1 VYTLTNQAEYGWAV
15 KTVGEREIIEKHWP
29 GNMMDYEQTYAEF
42 RFEDVEKE
50 FTWHKT
56 GRVNVAHE
64 AIDRHA
70 DGWRKNK
77 VALYAD
83 GPDGARKYTFL
94 DLKLLSN
101 KFANV
106 LKSLG
111 VARGDRV
118 FTYMGR
124 YPELY
129 IAAIG
134 TVKNG
139 SVWGPLFGGFRAEAV
154 LDRLLDSGAKALVT
168 TPDLKTSSVDEIL
181 DDLPDLEHV
190 IVVKS
195 DGVERTGATHTVSFE
210 AEMKHAS
217 TAHQTEWMDR
227 EDPVM
232 MHYTSGTTGKAK
244 GVVHV
249 HNAMIGHYITT
260 KYVQDVTENDIY
272 WCTADPGWVTGT
284 SYACWGPWLN
294 GTSQVSYSGRFD
306 SATWYGIIDQYQ
318 VTIWY
323 TAPTALRLLMKDGL
337 GVASKF
343 DFGSLRY
350 ITSVGEPLNPE
361 VIRWGLKAFKLP
373 IHDNWWMTETGQI
386 LIANYPCMSIR
397 EGSMGRPF
405 PSITASIVDDS
416 GKELPPNTPGNLVIK
431 PPWPALMRAI
441 WKNEEKY
448 KSYFEIPGWYK
459 TGDSAFRDEDG
470 YFWFMGRVD
479 DVIKTSGERVGPF
492 EVESALVEH
501 PAVAEA
507 GVIGKP
513 DALRGEIIKAFVSL
527 RAGHEPS
534 ESLKQDIAQFV
545 KKHLAAHAFPREIE
559 FMDKLPKTRSG
570 KIMRRVL
577 KAQEL
582 GLPMGDLASLD
593 EE

>member
-1 VYTLTNQAEYGWAV
+1 MYTLTNQADYGWTV

-29 GNMMDYEQTYAEF
+29 GNMPDYEKACAEF

-50 FTWHKT
+50 FTWNET
-56 GRVNVAHE
+56 NRVNVAHE

-70 DGWRKNK
+70 EGWRKNK

-83 GPDGARKYTFL
+83 GPDGALKFTFL

-111 VARGDRV
+111 ISRGDRV

-134 TVKNG
+134 TIKNG

-154 LDRLLDSGAKALVT
+154 MDRLEDSGAKVLVT
-168 TPDLKTSSVDEIL
+168 TPDLKESSVDEIIKS
-181 DDLPDLEHV
+181 LPDLKYV
-190 IVVKS
+190 IVAKS
-195 DGVERTGATHTVSFE
+195 GGVELTGDRTVSFE
-210 AEMKHAS
+210 EEMKGAS
-217 TAHQTEWMDR
+217 NNHQTEWMDR
-227 EDPVM
+227 EDAVM

-260 KYVQDVTENDIY
+260 RYVQDVTESDIY

-294 GTSQVSYSGRFD
+294 GTSQLSYSGRFD
-306 SATWYGIIDQYQ
+306 SATWYGLIDQYQ

-337 GVASKF
+337 DVANKF
-343 DFGSLRY
+343 DFSSLRY

-361 VIRWGLKAFKLP
+361 VIRWGLKAFNMP

-416 GKELPPNTPGNLVIK
+416 GKELPANTPGNLVIK
-431 PPWPALMRAI
+431 PPWPAMLRAI
-441 WKNEEKY
+441 WRDEEKY

-513 DALRGEIIKAFVSL
+513 DVLRGEIIKAFVSL
-527 RAGHEPS
+527 RTGQVPS
-534 ESLKQDIAQFV
+534 EELKQDIAQFV

-559 FMDKLPKTRSG
+559 FMEKLPKTRSG

-593 EE
+593 ED

>member
-1 VYTLTNQAEYGWAV
+1 MHTLTNQADYGWTV

-29 GNMMDYEQTYAEF
+29 GNMPDYEKACAEF
-42 RFEDVEKE
+42 HFEDVEKE
-50 FTWHKT
+50 FTWNET
-56 GRVNVAHE
+56 GRVNLAHE

-70 DGWRKNK
+70 EGWRKNK

-83 GPDGARKYTFL
+83 GPDGARKFTFL

-111 VARGDRV
+111 ISRGDRV

-154 LDRLLDSGAKALVT
+154 MDRLEDSGAKVLVT
-168 TPDLKTSSVDEIL
+168 TPDLKESSVDEIVES
-181 DDLPDLEHV
+181 LPDLKYV
-190 IVVKS
+190 IVAKS
-195 DGVERTGATHTVSFE
+195 EGVELSGERTVSFE
-210 AEMKHAS
+210 EEMKGAS
-217 TAHQTEWMDR
+217 NNHQTEWMDR

-260 KYVQDVTENDIY
+260 RYVQDVTESDIY

-294 GTSQVSYSGRFD
+294 GTSQLSYSGRFD
-306 SATWYGIIDQYQ
+306 SATWYGLMDQYE

-323 TAPTALRLLMKDGL
+323 TAPTALRLLMKEGL
-337 GVASKF
+337 DVAKKF
-343 DFGSLRY
+343 NFDSLRY

-361 VIRWGLKAFKLP
+361 VIRWGLKAFNLP
-373 IHDNWWMTETGQI
+373 IHDTWWMTETGQI
-386 LIANYPCMSIR
+386 LIANYPCMTIR

-405 PSITASIVDDS
+405 PSITAAIVDDS
-416 GKELPPNTPGNLVIK
+416 GKVLPANTPGNLVIK
-431 PPWPALMRAI
+431 PAWPAMMHAI
-441 WKNEEKY
+441 WGNEEKY
-448 KSYFEIPGWYK
+448 KSYFEIPGWFK
-459 TGDSAFRDEDG
+459 TGDSAFHDEDG
-470 YFWFMGRVD
+470 YFFFMGRVD

-527 RAGHEPS
+527 RTGQVPS
-534 ESLKQDIAQFV
+534 EELKQEIAQFV

-593 EE
+593 ED

>member
-1 VYTLTNQAEYGWAV
+1 VKALANRYEWTV
-15 KTVGEREIIEKHWP
+15 KTENDREIIEKHWP
-29 GNMMDYEQTYAEF
+29 GNMPDYDQACAEF
-42 RFEDVEKE
+42 SFEDVEKE
-50 FTWHKT
+50 FTWHET

-70 DGWRKNK
+70 EGWRKNK

-83 GPDGARKYTFL
+83 GPDGAQKYTFL

-101 KFANV
+101 QFANV

-154 LDRLLDSGAKALVT
+154 MDRLEDSGAKALVT
-168 TPDLKTSSVDEIL
+168 TPDLKASSVDEII
-181 DDLPDLEHV
+181 DSLPELEHV
-190 IVVKS
+190 IVAKS
-195 DGVERTGATHTVSFE
+195 GGIELTGERTVSFE
-210 AEMKHAS
+210 EEMKSAS
-217 TAHQTEWMDR
+217 ATHETEWMDR

-249 HNAMIGHYITT
+249 HNAMVGHFITT
-260 KYVQDVTENDIY
+260 RYVQDVTESDIY

-337 GVASKF
+337 NVARKF

-361 VIRWGLKAFKLP
+361 VIRWGLEAFRLP

-386 LIANYPCMSIR
+386 LIANYPSMSIR

-405 PSITASIVDDS
+405 PSITASIVDDA
-416 GKELPPNTPGNLVIK
+416 GNELPPNTPGNLVIR
-431 PPWPALMRAI
+431 PPWPAMLRAI
-441 WKNEEKY
+441 WRNEEKY

-459 TGDSAFRDEDG
+459 TGDSAFRDQDG

-527 RAGHEPS
+527 RAGQKPS
-534 ESLKQDIAQFV
+534 EDLKQDISQFV

-559 FMDKLPKTRSG
+559 FMEKLPKTRSG

-593 EE
+593 ED

>member
-1 VYTLTNQAEYGWAV
+1 LANRADYEWTI
-15 KTVGEREIIEKHWP
+15 KTVNDREIIEKQWP
-29 GNMMDYEQTYAEF
+29 GNMPSYEKACAEF

-50 FTWHKT
+50 FSWYDT
-56 GRVNVAHE
+56 GRVNLAHE

-70 DGWRKNK
+70 EGWRKNK
-77 VALYAD
+77 VALYSD
-83 GPDGARKYTFL
+83 GPDGAPKYTFL

-101 KFANV
+101 QFANV

-111 VARGDRV
+111 IARGDSV

-154 LDRLLDSGAKALVT
+154 MDRLEDSGAKALVT
-168 TPDLKTSSVDEIL
+168 TPDLKASSVDEIV
-181 DDLPDLEHV
+181 DSLPELQYV
-190 IVVKS
+190 IVAKS
-195 DGVERTGATHTVSFE
+195 DGAELTGDRAISFE
-210 AEMKHAS
+210 KEMKGAS
-217 TAHQTEWMDR
+217 TTHQTEWMDR

-244 GVVHV
+244 GVIHA

-260 KYVQDVTENDIY
+260 RYVQDVTESDTY

-306 SATWYGIIDQYQ
+306 SATWYGIIDNYQ

-337 GVASKF
+337 DVASKF

-361 VIRWGLKAFKLP
+361 VIRWGIKAFGLP
-373 IHDNWWMTETGQI
+373 IHDTWWMTETGQI
-386 LIANYPCMSIR
+386 LIANYPCMPIR

-405 PSITASIVDDS
+405 PSITASIVDDA
-416 GKELPPNTPGNLVIK
+416 GNELPPNTPGNLVIK
-431 PPWPALMRAI
+431 PPWPALLRGI
-441 WKNEEKY
+441 WKNEDKY
-448 KSYFEIPGWYK
+448 KSYFEIPGWFK
-459 TGDSAFRDEDG
+459 TGDSAFRDEDN

-527 RAGHEPS
+527 RAGQMPS
-534 ESLKQDIAQFV
+534 EDLKQDISQFV

-559 FMDKLPKTRSG
+559 FMEKLPKTRSG

-593 EE
+593 ED

>member
-1 VYTLTNQAEYGWAV
+1 
-15 KTVGEREIIEKHWP
+15 
-29 GNMMDYEQTYAEF
+29 
-42 RFEDVEKE
+42 
-50 FTWHKT
+50 
-56 GRVNVAHE
+56 
-64 AIDRHA
+64 
-70 DGWRKNK
+70 
-77 VALYAD
+77 
-83 GPDGARKYTFL
+83 
-94 DLKLLSN
+94 
-101 KFANV
+101 
-106 LKSLG
+106 
-111 VARGDRV
+111 
-118 FTYMGR
+118 MGR

-154 LDRLLDSGAKALVT
+154 MDRLEDSGAKVLVT
-168 TPDLKTSSVDEIL
+168 TPDLKESSVDEIVES
-181 DDLPDLEHV
+181 LPDLKYV
-190 IVVKS
+190 IVAKS
-195 DGVERTGATHTVSFE
+195 EGVELSGERTVSFE
-210 AEMKHAS
+210 EEMKGAS
-217 TAHQTEWMDR
+217 KNHQTEWMDR

-260 KYVQDVTENDIY
+260 RYVQDVTESDIY

-294 GTSQVSYSGRFD
+294 GTSQLSYSGRFD
-306 SATWYGIIDQYQ
+306 SATWYGLIDQYE

-323 TAPTALRLLMKDGL
+323 TAPTALRLLMKEGL
-337 GVASKF
+337 DVAKKF
-343 DFGSLRY
+343 NFDSLRY

-361 VIRWGLKAFKLP
+361 VIRWGLKAFNLP
-373 IHDNWWMTETGQI
+373 IHDTWWMTETGQI
-386 LIANYPCMSIR
+386 LIANYPCMTIR

-405 PSITASIVDDS
+405 PSITAAIVDDS
-416 GKELPPNTPGNLVIK
+416 GKVLPANTPGNLVIK
-431 PPWPALMRAI
+431 PAWPAMMHAI
-441 WKNEEKY
+441 WGNEEKY
-448 KSYFEIPGWYK
+448 KSYFEIPGWFK
-459 TGDSAFRDEDG
+459 TGDSAFHDEDG
-470 YFWFMGRVD
+470 YFFFMGRVD

-527 RAGHEPS
+527 RTGQVPS
-534 ESLKQDIAQFV
+534 EELKQEIAQFV

-593 EE
+593 ED

>member
-1 VYTLTNQAEYGWAV
+1 MANQADKEWTV
-15 KTVGEREIIEKHWP
+15 KTVGGREVIEKHWP
-29 GNMMDYEQTYAEF
+29 GNMPDYDQACAEF

-50 FTWHKT
+50 FTWNET

-70 DGWRKNK
+70 EGWRKNK
-77 VALYAD
+77 VALYSD

-101 KFANV
+101 QFANV

-111 VARGDRV
+111 IARGDRV

-124 YPELY
+124 DPELY

-154 LDRLLDSGAKALVT
+154 MDRLEDSGAKALVT
-168 TPDLKTSSVDEIL
+168 TPDLKASSVDEIV
-181 DDLPDLEHV
+181 DSLPELKYV
-190 IVVKS
+190 IVAKS
-195 DGVERTGATHTVSFE
+195 DGVELTGDRTISFE
-210 AEMKHAS
+210 GEMNGAS
-217 TAHQTEWMDR
+217 TTHQTEWMDR

-232 MHYTSGTTGKAK
+232 MHYTSGTTGKPK

-249 HNAMIGHYITT
+249 HNSMIGHYITT
-260 KYVQDVTENDIY
+260 KYVQDVTEYDVY

-337 GVASKF
+337 DVASKF

-361 VIRWGLKAFKLP
+361 VIRWGLKAFRLP

-405 PSITASIVDDS
+405 PSITASIVDDE
-416 GKELPPNTPGNLVIK
+416 GKELPPNMPGNLVIK
-431 PPWPALMRAI
+431 PPWPAMMRAI
-441 WKNEEKY
+441 WKDEEKY

-513 DALRGEIIKAFVSL
+513 DAVRGEIIKAFISL
-527 RAGHEPS
+527 RAGQVPS
-534 ESLKQDIAQFV
+534 EDLKQDIAQFV

-593 EE
+593 ED

>member
-1 VYTLTNQAEYGWAV
+1 MTNQADYGWTV

-29 GNMMDYEQTYAEF
+29 GNMPDYEKACAEF
-42 RFEDVEKE
+42 RFEDIEKE
-50 FTWHKT
+50 FTWSET

-64 AIDRHA
+64 AIDRHVE
-70 DGWRKNK
+70 GWRKNK

-83 GPDGARKYTFL
+83 GPDGARKFTFL

-111 VARGDRV
+111 ISRGDRV

-139 SVWGPLFGGFRAEAV
+139 CVWGPLFGGFRAEAV
-154 LDRLLDSGAKALVT
+154 MDRLEDSGAKVLVT
-168 TPDLKTSSVDEIL
+168 TPDLKESSVDEIVES
-181 DDLPDLEHV
+181 LPDLKYV
-190 IVVKS
+190 IVAKS
-195 DGVERTGATHTVSFE
+195 DGIELTGNRTISFE
-210 AEMKHAS
+210 EEMKGAS
-217 TAHQTEWMDR
+217 QNHQTEWMDR

-260 KYVQDVTENDIY
+260 RYVQDVTESDIY

-294 GTSQVSYSGRFD
+294 GTSQLSYSGRFD
-306 SATWYGIIDQYQ
+306 SATWYGLIDQYQ
-318 VTIWY
+318 VTVWY

-337 GVASKF
+337 DVANKF

-361 VIRWGLKAFKLP
+361 VIRWGLKAFKMP

-416 GKELPPNTPGNLVIK
+416 GKELPANTPGNLVIK
-431 PPWPALMRAI
+431 PPWPAMLRAI
-441 WKNEEKY
+441 WRNEEKY

-459 TGDSAFRDEDG
+459 TGDSAFRVEDG

-527 RAGHEPS
+527 RVGQVPS
-534 ESLKQDIAQFV
+534 EELKQDIAQFV

-593 EE
+593 ED

>member
-1 VYTLTNQAEYGWAV
+1 MATRTRFAWTL
-15 KTVGEREIIEKHWP
+15 KTENNREIIDKKWS
-29 GNMMDYEQTYAEF
+29 GNLEEYEETCKTFQ
-42 RFEDVEKE
+42 FEDVERD
-50 FTWHKT
+50 FTWYET
-56 GRVNVAHE
+56 GKVNLAHE
-64 AIDRHA
+64 AVDRHA
-70 DGWRKNK
+70 ETWRKNK
-77 VALYAD
+77 VALYYD
-83 GPDGARKYTFL
+83 GPDGEHKYTFL

-101 KFANV
+101 KFANA

-111 VARGDRV
+111 VSRGDRV

-124 YPELY
+124 IPELY
-129 IAAIG
+129 VAALG

-154 LDRLLDSGAKALVT
+154 KDRLEDSGARVLVT
-168 TPDLKTSSVDEIL
+168 TPDLKKANVDEIIS
-181 DDLPDLEHV
+181 DLPDLEHV
-190 IVVKS
+190 IVAQAAPDELTDDKS
-195 DGVERTGATHTVSFE
+195 ISFD
-210 AEMKHAS
+210 AEMKHVS
-217 TAHQTEWMDR
+217 SNHSTEWMQR

-244 GVVHV
+244 GVIHA

-260 KYVQDVTENDIY
+260 KYVQDVTDEDVY

-294 GTSQVSYSGRFD
+294 GVSQVAYSGRFD
-306 SATWYGIIDQYQ
+306 SATWYGIIDKYQ
-318 VTIWY
+318 VTVWY
-323 TAPTALRLLMKDGL
+323 TAPTALRLLMKDGVD
-337 GVASKF
+337 VAKQF
-343 DFGSLRY
+343 ELNSLRY

-361 VIRWGLKAFKLP
+361 VIRWGLKAFDLP
-373 IHDNWWMTETGQI
+373 IHDTWWMTETGQI
-386 LIANYPCMSIR
+386 LIANYPCMPIR
-397 EGSMGRPF
+397 PGSMGRPF
-405 PSITASIVDDS
+405 PSITAAIVDDQ
-416 GKELPPNTPGNLVIK
+416 GNELPPNTPGNLVIK
-431 PPWPALMRAI
+431 PPWPALMRGI
-441 WKNEEKY
+441 WQNEEKY
-448 KSYFEIPGWYK
+448 RSYFEIPGWYK
-459 TGDSAFRDEDG
+459 SGDSAFQDEDG

-501 PAVAEA
+501 AAVAEA

-527 RAGHEPS
+527 RAGYTPS
-534 ESLKQDIAQFV
+534 DELKQAISTFV

-559 FMDKLPKTRSG
+559 FMENLPKTRSG

-593 EE
+593 ED

>member
-1 VYTLTNQAEYGWAV
+1 MAIERNYDWAI
-15 KTVGEREIIEKHWP
+15 KTVNDHEIIDKKWT
-29 GNMMDYEQTYAEF
+29 GNMEEYEQACANF
-42 RFEDVEKE
+42 RFEDVERE
-50 FTWHKT
+50 FTWRET
-56 GRVNVAHE
+56 GNVNMAHE

-70 DGWRKNK
+70 ESWRKNK
-77 VALYAD
+77 VALYYE
-83 GPDGARKYTFL
+83 GPDGEYKYTFL
-94 DLKLLSN
+94 ELQTLSN

-111 VARGDRV
+111 VSRGDRV
-118 FTYMGR
+118 FTYMSR
-124 YPELY
+124 IPELY

-154 LDRLLDSGAKALVT
+154 KDRLEDSGARVLIT
-168 TPDLKTSSVDEIL
+168 TPDLKKANVDEIVS
-181 DDLPDLEHV
+181 DLPDLEHV
-190 IVVKS
+190 IVAKS
-195 DGVERTGATHTVSFE
+195 DAARPDDRSISFE
-210 AEMKHAS
+210 EEMKNAS
-217 TAHQTEWMDR
+217 CYHETEWMQRD
-227 EDPVM
+227 DPIM
-232 MHYTSGTTGKAK
+232 IHYTSGTTGKAK
-244 GVVHV
+244 GVIHA
-249 HNAMIGHYITT
+249 HNAMVGHFITT
-260 KYVQDVTENDIY
+260 KYVQDVTDIDIY

-294 GTSQVSYSGRFD
+294 GVSQLAYSGRFD
-306 SATWYGIIDQYQ
+306 SSVWYGLIDKYQ

-337 GVASKF
+337 DLIEQF
-343 DFGSLRY
+343 DLGSLRH

-361 VIRWGLKAFKLP
+361 VIRWGLKAFDLP

-386 LIANYPCMSIR
+386 LIANYPCMPIR
-397 EGSMGRPF
+397 PGSMGRPF
-405 PSITASIVDDS
+405 PSITASIVDDK
-416 GKELPPNTPGNLVIK
+416 GNELPPNTPGNLVIK
-431 PPWPALMRAI
+431 PPWPALMRGI
-441 WKNEEKY
+441 WQNDEKY
-448 KSYFEIPGWYK
+448 RSYFEIPGWYK
-459 TGDSAFRDEDG
+459 TGDSAFKDEDG

-527 RAGHEPS
+527 RGGYTPS
-534 ESLKQDIAQFV
+534 EDLKLDISTFV
-545 KKHLAAHAFPREIE
+545 KQHLAAHAFPREIE
-559 FMDKLPKTRSG
+559 FMEKLPKTRSG

-593 EE
+593 ED

>member
-1 VYTLTNQAEYGWAV
+1 VHTLTNQADYGWTV

-29 GNMMDYEQTYAEF
+29 GNMPDYEKACAEF
-42 RFEDVEKE
+42 HFEDVEKE
-50 FTWHKT
+50 FTWNET
-56 GRVNVAHE
+56 GRVNLAHE

-70 DGWRKNK
+70 EGWRKNK

-83 GPDGARKYTFL
+83 GPDGARKFTFL

-111 VARGDRV
+111 ISRGDRV

-154 LDRLLDSGAKALVT
+154 MDRLEDSGAKVLVT
-168 TPDLKTSSVDEIL
+168 TPDLKESSVDEIVES
-181 DDLPDLEHV
+181 LPDLKYV
-190 IVVKS
+190 IVAKS
-195 DGVERTGATHTVSFE
+195 EGVELSGERTVSFE
-210 AEMKHAS
+210 EEMKGAS
-217 TAHQTEWMDR
+217 NNHQTEWMDR

-260 KYVQDVTENDIY
+260 RYVQDVTESDIY

-294 GTSQVSYSGRFD
+294 GTSQLSYSGRFD
-306 SATWYGIIDQYQ
+306 SATWYGLIDQYE

-323 TAPTALRLLMKDGL
+323 TAPTALRLLMKEGL
-337 GVASKF
+337 DVAKKF
-343 DFGSLRY
+343 NFDSLRY

-361 VIRWGLKAFKLP
+361 VIRWGLKAFNLP
-373 IHDNWWMTETGQI
+373 IHDTWWMTETGQI
-386 LIANYPCMSIR
+386 LIANYPCMTIR

-405 PSITASIVDDS
+405 PSITAAIVDDS
-416 GKELPPNTPGNLVIK
+416 GKVLPANTPGNLVIK
-431 PPWPALMRAI
+431 PAWPAMMHAI
-441 WKNEEKY
+441 WGNEEKY
-448 KSYFEIPGWYK
+448 KSYFEIPGWFK
-459 TGDSAFRDEDG
+459 TGDSAFHDEDG
-470 YFWFMGRVD
+470 YFFFMGRVD

-527 RAGHEPS
+527 RTGQVPS
-534 ESLKQDIAQFV
+534 EELKQEIAQFV

-593 EE
+593 ED

>member
-1 VYTLTNQAEYGWAV
+1 VYTLTNQAEYGWTV

-29 GNMMDYEQTYAEF
+29 GNMPDYEKACAEF

-50 FTWHKT
+50 FTWNET
-56 GRVNVAHE
+56 NRVNVAHE

-70 DGWRKNK
+70 EGWRKNK

-83 GPDGARKYTFL
+83 GPDGALKFTFL

-111 VARGDRV
+111 ISRGDRV

-134 TVKNG
+134 TIKNG

-154 LDRLLDSGAKALVT
+154 MDRLEDSGAKVLVT
-168 TPDLKTSSVDEIL
+168 TPDLKESSVDEIIKS
-181 DDLPDLEHV
+181 LPDLKYV
-190 IVVKS
+190 IVAKS
-195 DGVERTGATHTVSFE
+195 GGVELTGDRTVSFE
-210 AEMKHAS
+210 EEMKGAS
-217 TAHQTEWMDR
+217 NNHQTEWMDR
-227 EDPVM
+227 EDAVM

-260 KYVQDVTENDIY
+260 RYVQDVTESDIY

-294 GTSQVSYSGRFD
+294 GTSQLSYSGRFD
-306 SATWYGIIDQYQ
+306 SATWYGLIDQYQ

-337 GVASKF
+337 DVANKF
-343 DFGSLRY
+343 DFSSLRY

-361 VIRWGLKAFKLP
+361 VIRWGLKAFNLP
-373 IHDNWWMTETGQI
+373 IHDTWWMTETGQI
-386 LIANYPCMSIR
+386 LIANYPCMTIR

-416 GKELPPNTPGNLVIK
+416 GKELPANTPGNLVIK
-431 PPWPALMRAI
+431 PPWPAMLRAI
-441 WKNEEKY
+441 WRDEEKY

-513 DALRGEIIKAFVSL
+513 DVLRGEIIKAFVSL
-527 RAGHEPS
+527 RTGQVPS
-534 ESLKQDIAQFV
+534 EELKQDIAQFV

-559 FMDKLPKTRSG
+559 FMEKLPKTRSG

-593 EE
+593 ED

>member
-1 VYTLTNQAEYGWAV
+1 VHTLTNQADYGWTV

-29 GNMMDYEQTYAEF
+29 GNMPDYEKACAEF
-42 RFEDVEKE
+42 HFEDVEKE
-50 FTWHKT
+50 FTWNET
-56 GRVNVAHE
+56 GRVNLAHE

-70 DGWRKNK
+70 EGWRKNK

-83 GPDGARKYTFL
+83 GPDGARKFTFL

-111 VARGDRV
+111 ISRGDRV

-154 LDRLLDSGAKALVT
+154 MDRLEDSGAKVLVT
-168 TPDLKTSSVDEIL
+168 TPDLKESSVDEIVES
-181 DDLPDLEHV
+181 LPDLKYV
-190 IVVKS
+190 IVAKS
-195 DGVERTGATHTVSFE
+195 EGVELSGERTVSFE
-210 AEMKHAS
+210 EEMKGAS
-217 TAHQTEWMDR
+217 KNHQTEWMDR

-260 KYVQDVTENDIY
+260 RYVQDVTESDIY

-294 GTSQVSYSGRFD
+294 GTSQLSYSGRFD
-306 SATWYGIIDQYQ
+306 SATWYGLIDQYE

-323 TAPTALRLLMKDGL
+323 TAPTALRLLMKEGL
-337 GVASKF
+337 DVAKKF
-343 DFGSLRY
+343 NFDSLRY

-361 VIRWGLKAFKLP
+361 VIRWGLKAFNLP
-373 IHDNWWMTETGQI
+373 IHDTWWMTETGQI
-386 LIANYPCMSIR
+386 LIANYPCMTIR

-405 PSITASIVDDS
+405 PSITAAIVDDS
-416 GKELPPNTPGNLVIK
+416 GKVLPANTPGNLVIK
-431 PPWPALMRAI
+431 PAWPAMMHAI
-441 WKNEEKY
+441 WGNEEKY
-448 KSYFEIPGWYK
+448 KSYFEIPGWFK
-459 TGDSAFRDEDG
+459 TGDSAFHDEDG
-470 YFWFMGRVD
+470 YFFFMGRVD

-527 RAGHEPS
+527 RTGQVPS
-534 ESLKQDIAQFV
+534 EELKQEIAQFV

-593 EE
+593 ED

>member
-1 VYTLTNQAEYGWAV
+1 MHTLTNQADYGWTV

-29 GNMMDYEQTYAEF
+29 GNMPDYEKACAEF
-42 RFEDVEKE
+42 HFEDVEKE
-50 FTWHKT
+50 FTWNET
-56 GRVNVAHE
+56 GRVNLAHE

-70 DGWRKNK
+70 EGWRKNK

-83 GPDGARKYTFL
+83 GPDGARKFTFL

-111 VARGDRV
+111 ISRGDRV

-154 LDRLLDSGAKALVT
+154 MDRLEDSGAKVLVT
-168 TPDLKTSSVDEIL
+168 TPDLKESSVDEIVES
-181 DDLPDLEHV
+181 LPDLKYV
-190 IVVKS
+190 IVAKS
-195 DGVERTGATHTVSFE
+195 EGVELSGERTVSFE
-210 AEMKHAS
+210 EEMKGAS
-217 TAHQTEWMDR
+217 NNHQTEWMDR

-260 KYVQDVTENDIY
+260 RYVQDVTESDIY

-294 GTSQVSYSGRFD
+294 GTSQLSYSGRFD
-306 SATWYGIIDQYQ
+306 SATWYGLIDQYE

-323 TAPTALRLLMKDGL
+323 TAPTALRLLMKEGL
-337 GVASKF
+337 DVAKKF
-343 DFGSLRY
+343 NFDSLRY

-361 VIRWGLKAFKLP
+361 VIRWGLKAFNLP
-373 IHDNWWMTETGQI
+373 IHDTWWMTETGQI
-386 LIANYPCMSIR
+386 LIANYPCMTIR

-405 PSITASIVDDS
+405 PSITAAIVDDS
-416 GKELPPNTPGNLVIK
+416 GKVLPANTPGNLVIK
-431 PPWPALMRAI
+431 PAWPAMMHAI
-441 WKNEEKY
+441 WGNEEKY
-448 KSYFEIPGWYK
+448 KSYFEIPGWFK
-459 TGDSAFRDEDG
+459 TGDSAFHDEDG
-470 YFWFMGRVD
+470 YFFFMGRVD

-527 RAGHEPS
+527 RTGQVPS
-534 ESLKQDIAQFV
+534 EELKQEIAQFV

-593 EE
+593 ED

>member
-1 VYTLTNQAEYGWAV
+1 VYTLTNQAEYGWTV

-29 GNMMDYEQTYAEF
+29 GNMPDYEKACAEF

-50 FTWHKT
+50 FTWNET
-56 GRVNVAHE
+56 NRVNVAHE

-70 DGWRKNK
+70 EGWRKNK

-83 GPDGARKYTFL
+83 GPDGALKFTFL

-111 VARGDRV
+111 ISRGDRV

-134 TVKNG
+134 TIKNG

-154 LDRLLDSGAKALVT
+154 MDRLEDSGAKVLVT
-168 TPDLKTSSVDEIL
+168 TPDLKESSVDEIIKN
-181 DDLPDLEHV
+181 LPDLKYV
-190 IVVKS
+190 IVAKS
-195 DGVERTGATHTVSFE
+195 GGVELTGDRTVSFE
-210 AEMKHAS
+210 EEMKGAS
-217 TAHQTEWMDR
+217 NNHQTEWMDR
-227 EDPVM
+227 EDAVM

-260 KYVQDVTENDIY
+260 RYVQDVTESDIY

-294 GTSQVSYSGRFD
+294 GTSQLSYSGRFD
-306 SATWYGIIDQYQ
+306 SATWYGLIDQYQ

-337 GVASKF
+337 DVANKF
-343 DFGSLRY
+343 DFSSLRY

-361 VIRWGLKAFKLP
+361 VIRWGLKAFNMP

-416 GKELPPNTPGNLVIK
+416 GKELPANTPGNLVIK
-431 PPWPALMRAI
+431 PPWPAMLRAI
-441 WKNEEKY
+441 WRDEEKY

-513 DALRGEIIKAFVSL
+513 DVLRGEIIKAFVSL
-527 RAGHEPS
+527 RTGQVPS
-534 ESLKQDIAQFV
+534 EELKQDIAQFV

-559 FMDKLPKTRSG
+559 FMEKLPKTRSG

-593 EE
+593 ED

>member
-1 VYTLTNQAEYGWAV
+1 MYTLTNQAEYGWTV

-29 GNMMDYEQTYAEF
+29 GNMPDYEKACAEF

-50 FTWHKT
+50 FTWNET
-56 GRVNVAHE
+56 NRVNVAHE

-70 DGWRKNK
+70 EGWRKNK

-83 GPDGARKYTFL
+83 GPDGALKFTFL

-111 VARGDRV
+111 ISRGDRV

-134 TVKNG
+134 TIKNG

-154 LDRLLDSGAKALVT
+154 MDRLEDSGAKVLVT
-168 TPDLKTSSVDEIL
+168 TPDLKESSVDEIIKS
-181 DDLPDLEHV
+181 LPDLKYV
-190 IVVKS
+190 IVAKS
-195 DGVERTGATHTVSFE
+195 GGVELTGDRTVSFE
-210 AEMKHAS
+210 EEMKGAS
-217 TAHQTEWMDR
+217 NNHQTEWMDR
-227 EDPVM
+227 EDAVM

-260 KYVQDVTENDIY
+260 RYVQDVTESDIY

-294 GTSQVSYSGRFD
+294 GTSQLSYSGRFD
-306 SATWYGIIDQYQ
+306 SATWYGLIDQYQ

-337 GVASKF
+337 DVANKF
-343 DFGSLRY
+343 DFSSLRY

-361 VIRWGLKAFKLP
+361 VIRWGLKAFNMP

-416 GKELPPNTPGNLVIK
+416 GKELPANTPGNLVIK
-431 PPWPALMRAI
+431 PPWPAMLRAI
-441 WKNEEKY
+441 WRDEEKY

-527 RAGHEPS
+527 RAGQVPS
-534 ESLKQDIAQFV
+534 E
-545 KKHLAAHAFPREIE
+545 
-559 FMDKLPKTRSG
+559 
-570 KIMRRVL
+570 
-577 KAQEL
+577 
-582 GLPMGDLASLD
+582 
-593 EE
+593 

>member
-1 VYTLTNQAEYGWAV
+1 VYTLTNQAEYGWTV

-29 GNMMDYEQTYAEF
+29 GNMPDYEKACAEF

-50 FTWHKT
+50 FTWNET
-56 GRVNVAHE
+56 NRVNVAHE

-70 DGWRKNK
+70 EGWRKNN

-83 GPDGARKYTFL
+83 GPDGALKFTFL

-111 VARGDRV
+111 ISRGDRV

-134 TVKNG
+134 TIKNG

-154 LDRLLDSGAKALVT
+154 MDRLEDSGAKVLVT
-168 TPDLKTSSVDEIL
+168 TPDLKESSVDEIIKS
-181 DDLPDLEHV
+181 LPDLKYV
-190 IVVKS
+190 IVAKS
-195 DGVERTGATHTVSFE
+195 GGVELTGDRTVSFE
-210 AEMKHAS
+210 EEMKGAS
-217 TAHQTEWMDR
+217 NNHQTEWMDR
-227 EDPVM
+227 EDAVM

-260 KYVQDVTENDIY
+260 RYVQDVTESDIY

-294 GTSQVSYSGRFD
+294 GTSQLSYSGRFD
-306 SATWYGIIDQYQ
+306 SATWYGLIDQYQ

-337 GVASKF
+337 DVANKF
-343 DFGSLRY
+343 DFSSLRY

-361 VIRWGLKAFKLP
+361 VIRWGLKAFNMP

-416 GKELPPNTPGNLVIK
+416 GKELPANTPGNLVIK
-431 PPWPALMRAI
+431 PPWPAMLRAI
-441 WKNEEKY
+441 WRDEEKY

-527 RAGHEPS
+527 RAGQVPS
-534 ESLKQDIAQFV
+534 EELKQNIAQFV

-559 FMDKLPKTRSG
+559 FMEKLPKTRSG

-593 EE
+593 ED

>member
-1 VYTLTNQAEYGWAV
+1 MYTLTNQAEYGWTV

-29 GNMMDYEQTYAEF
+29 GNMPDYEKACAEF

-50 FTWHKT
+50 FTWNET
-56 GRVNVAHE
+56 NRVNVAHE

-70 DGWRKNK
+70 EGWRKNK

-83 GPDGARKYTFL
+83 GPDGALKFTFL

-111 VARGDRV
+111 ISRGDRV

-134 TVKNG
+134 TIKNG

-154 LDRLLDSGAKALVT
+154 MDRLEDSGAKVLVT
-168 TPDLKTSSVDEIL
+168 TPDLKESSVDEIIKS
-181 DDLPDLEHV
+181 LPDLKYV
-190 IVVKS
+190 IVAKS
-195 DGVERTGATHTVSFE
+195 GGVELTGDRTVSFE
-210 AEMKHAS
+210 EEMKGAS
-217 TAHQTEWMDR
+217 NNHQTEWMDR
-227 EDPVM
+227 EDAVM

-260 KYVQDVTENDIY
+260 RYVQDVTESDIY

-294 GTSQVSYSGRFD
+294 GTSQLSYSGRFD
-306 SATWYGIIDQYQ
+306 SATWYGLIDQYQ

-337 GVASKF
+337 DVANKF
-343 DFGSLRY
+343 DFSSLRY

-361 VIRWGLKAFKLP
+361 VIRWGLKAFNMP

-416 GKELPPNTPGNLVIK
+416 GKELPANTPGNLVIK
-431 PPWPALMRAI
+431 PPWPAMLRAI
-441 WKNEEKY
+441 WRDEEKY

-513 DALRGEIIKAFVSL
+513 DVLRGEIIKAFVSL
-527 RAGHEPS
+527 RTGQVPS
-534 ESLKQDIAQFV
+534 EELKQDIAQFV

-559 FMDKLPKTRSG
+559 FMEKLPKTRSG

-593 EE
+593 ED

>member
-1 VYTLTNQAEYGWAV
+1 
-15 KTVGEREIIEKHWP
+15 
-29 GNMMDYEQTYAEF
+29 
-42 RFEDVEKE
+42 
-50 FTWHKT
+50 
-56 GRVNVAHE
+56 
-64 AIDRHA
+64 
-70 DGWRKNK
+70 
-77 VALYAD
+77 
-83 GPDGARKYTFL
+83 
-94 DLKLLSN
+94 LKLLSN

-111 VARGDRV
+111 ISRGDRV

-154 LDRLLDSGAKALVT
+154 MDRLEDSGAKVLVT
-168 TPDLKTSSVDEIL
+168 TPDLKESSVDEIVES
-181 DDLPDLEHV
+181 LPDLKYV
-190 IVVKS
+190 IVAKS
-195 DGVERTGATHTVSFE
+195 EGVELSGERTVSFE
-210 AEMKHAS
+210 EEMKGAS
-217 TAHQTEWMDR
+217 KNHQTEWMDR

-260 KYVQDVTENDIY
+260 RYVQDVTESDIY

-294 GTSQVSYSGRFD
+294 GTSQLSYSGRFD
-306 SATWYGIIDQYQ
+306 SATWYGLIDQYE

-323 TAPTALRLLMKDGL
+323 TAPTALRLLMKEGL
-337 GVASKF
+337 DVAKKF
-343 DFGSLRY
+343 NFDSLRY

-361 VIRWGLKAFKLP
+361 VIRWGLKAFNLP
-373 IHDNWWMTETGQI
+373 IHDTWWMTETGQI
-386 LIANYPCMSIR
+386 LIANYPCMTIR

-405 PSITASIVDDS
+405 PSITAAIVDDS
-416 GKELPPNTPGNLVIK
+416 GKVLPANTPGNLVIK
-431 PPWPALMRAI
+431 PAWPAMMHAI
-441 WKNEEKY
+441 WGNEEKY
-448 KSYFEIPGWYK
+448 KSYFEIPGWFK
-459 TGDSAFRDEDG
+459 TGDSAFHDEDG
-470 YFWFMGRVD
+470 YFFFMGRVD

-527 RAGHEPS
+527 RTGQVPS
-534 ESLKQDIAQFV
+534 EELKQEIAQFV

-593 EE
+593 ED

>member
-1 VYTLTNQAEYGWAV
+1 M
-15 KTVGEREIIEKHWP
+15 P
-29 GNMMDYEQTYAEF
+29 DYEKACAEF
-42 RFEDVEKE
+42 HFEDVEKE
-50 FTWHKT
+50 FTWNET
-56 GRVNVAHE
+56 GRVNLAHE

-70 DGWRKNK
+70 EGWRKNK

-83 GPDGARKYTFL
+83 GPDSARKFTFL
-94 DLKLLSN
+94 DLKILSN

-111 VARGDRV
+111 ISRGDRV

-154 LDRLLDSGAKALVT
+154 MDRLEDSGAKVLVT
-168 TPDLKTSSVDEIL
+168 TPDLKESSVDEIVES
-181 DDLPDLEHV
+181 LPDLKYV
-190 IVVKS
+190 IVAKS
-195 DGVERTGATHTVSFE
+195 DGVELSGDRTVSFE
-210 AEMKHAS
+210 EEMKSAS
-217 TAHQTEWMDR
+217 KNHQTEWMDR

-260 KYVQDVTENDIY
+260 RYVQDVMESDIY

-294 GTSQVSYSGRFD
+294 GTSQLSYSGRFD
-306 SATWYGIIDQYQ
+306 SATWYSLIDHYD

-323 TAPTALRLLMKDGL
+323 TAPTALRLLMKEGL
-337 GVASKF
+337 DVAKKF
-343 DFGSLRY
+343 DFESLRY

-361 VIRWGLKAFKLP
+361 VIRWGLKAFNLP
-373 IHDNWWMTETGQI
+373 IHDTWWMTETGQI
-386 LIANYPCMSIR
+386 LIANYPCMTIR

-405 PSITASIVDDS
+405 PSITAAIVDDS
-416 GKELPPNTPGNLVIK
+416 GKVLPANTPGNLVIK
-431 PPWPALMRAI
+431 PPWPAMMHAI
-441 WKNEEKY
+441 WGNEEKY
-448 KSYFEIPGWYK
+448 KSYFEIPGWFK
-459 TGDSAFRDEDG
+459 TGDSAFHDEDG
-470 YFWFMGRVD
+470 YFFFMGRVD

-527 RAGHEPS
+527 RAGQVPS
-534 ESLKQDIAQFV
+534 EELKQDIAQFI

-593 EE
+593 EEG

>member
-1 VYTLTNQAEYGWAV
+1 LTNQADYGWTV

-29 GNMMDYEQTYAEF
+29 GNMPDYEKACAEF
-42 RFEDVEKE
+42 HFEDVEKE
-50 FTWHKT
+50 FTWNET
-56 GRVNVAHE
+56 GRVNLAHE

-70 DGWRKNK
+70 EGWRKNK

-83 GPDGARKYTFL
+83 GPDGARKFTFL

-111 VARGDRV
+111 ISRGDRV

-154 LDRLLDSGAKALVT
+154 MDRLEDSGAKVLVT
-168 TPDLKTSSVDEIL
+168 TPDLKESSVDEIVES
-181 DDLPDLEHV
+181 LPDLKYV
-190 IVVKS
+190 IVAKS
-195 DGVERTGATHTVSFE
+195 EGVELSGERTVSFE
-210 AEMKHAS
+210 EEMKGAS
-217 TAHQTEWMDR
+217 NNHQTEWMDR

-260 KYVQDVTENDIY
+260 RYVQDVTESDIY

-294 GTSQVSYSGRFD
+294 GTSQLSYSGRFD
-306 SATWYGIIDQYQ
+306 SATWYGLIDQYE

-323 TAPTALRLLMKDGL
+323 TAPTALRLLMKEGL
-337 GVASKF
+337 DVAKKF
-343 DFGSLRY
+343 NFDSLRY

-361 VIRWGLKAFKLP
+361 VIRWGLKAFNLP
-373 IHDNWWMTETGQI
+373 IHDTWWMTETGQI
-386 LIANYPCMSIR
+386 LIANYPCMTIR

-405 PSITASIVDDS
+405 PSITAAIVDDS
-416 GKELPPNTPGNLVIK
+416 GKVLPANTPGNLVIK
-431 PPWPALMRAI
+431 PAWPAMMHAI
-441 WKNEEKY
+441 WGNEEKY
-448 KSYFEIPGWYK
+448 KSYFEIPGWFK
-459 TGDSAFRDEDG
+459 TGDSAFHDEDG
-470 YFWFMGRVD
+470 YFFFMGRVD

-527 RAGHEPS
+527 RTGQVPS
-534 ESLKQDIAQFV
+534 EELKQEIAQFV

-593 EE
+593 ED